1 MLGSI
6 IGELC
11 LLAKTLDHANSFNTA
26 CSKTIECDMT
36 PDAIGRHETRQPRSQ
51 TASTKGAGKR
61 LSKSGA
67 VHLFQPTHEMQTCKR
82 SWTSLTRI
90 STGANARRGSIAV
103 IYYHGAT
110 RSEAERVHAE
120 LLSALLLKVLVPL
133 DKARRLGRRRSR
145 IILLLLLLLLL
156 WLDLVGKLG
165 GSSGS
170 NGSGL

>member
-61 LSKSGA
+61 LSKTTLDAFGFDGTP
-67 VHLFQPTHEMQTCKR
+67 VHETDGF
-82 SWTSLTRI
+82 
-90 STGANARRGSIAV
+90 
-103 IYYHGAT
+103 
-110 RSEAERVHAE
+110 
-120 LLSALLLKVLVPL
+120 
-133 DKARRLGRRRSR
+133 
-145 IILLLLLLLLL
+145 
-156 WLDLVGKLG
+156 
-165 GSSGS
+165 
-170 NGSGL
+170 SGLFTSSQFIASGTANCTLFVGLDRVS